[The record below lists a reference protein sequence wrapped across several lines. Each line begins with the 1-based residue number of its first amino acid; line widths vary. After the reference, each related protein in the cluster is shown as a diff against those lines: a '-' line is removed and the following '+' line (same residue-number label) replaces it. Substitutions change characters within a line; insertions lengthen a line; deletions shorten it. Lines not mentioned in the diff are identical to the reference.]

1 MAYSEAL
8 AERVRGV
15 IGADH
20 GEIKMFGGL
29 AFMVNTH
36 MAVGLTGDDLMFRV
50 ERDEYDA
57 TLARGAEEMRMGER
71 VMAGMVRVRGDLV
84 ATDDALRGWV
94 GPAVASALARPPK
107 PPKKAKSRP
116 APGHGR

>member
-8 AERVRGV
+8 ADRVRGV

-50 ERDEYDA
+50 DKEEYDA
-57 TLARGAEEMRMGER
+57 ALARGAEPMRMGER
-71 VMAGMVRVRGDLV
+71 TMAGMVRVPGALV
-84 ATDDALRGWV
+84 ASEDALEEWV
-94 GPAVASALARPPK
+94 SRAVSDALSRPPK
-107 PPKKAKSRP
+107 PAKRP
-116 APGHGR
+116 QRSAGT